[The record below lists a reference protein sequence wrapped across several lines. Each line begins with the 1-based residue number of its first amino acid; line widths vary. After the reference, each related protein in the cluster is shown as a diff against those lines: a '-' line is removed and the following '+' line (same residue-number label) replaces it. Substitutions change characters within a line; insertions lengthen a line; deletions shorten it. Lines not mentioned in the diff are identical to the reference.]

1 MPTPLPTDAE
11 VNLQVPT
18 AEETRLVIRGVLG
31 AVAPVDG
38 PTPLQRELFAALSHS
53 MTGHD
58 VDTTHLAPLG
68 PVELAEALA
77 LRNDQYRT
85 RISQLMLLGEM
96 VLSPIPTE
104 VSDRVDRYINELS
117 VSDHFVCTARA
128 NSTQSLGLALTDFAR
143 NGYSNNWSS
152 AAFPLHTST
161 AMQDAWERA
170 PSDSALAQQW
180 NDLGQLDPGSLGR
193 MVFTFYRN
201 RGFQFPGMPDSAP
214 PLLAQHDW
222 VHVLA
227 DYGAAVEN
235 EVEVFGLIARA
246 SPNPH
251 GFSLLALVIGLF
263 ETGAVEHGAGAF
275 FSADIGHL
283 SRSGMSVR
291 LADAFLRGARCG
303 KDLMTIDWFDYA
315 ARPID
320 DVREELGII
329 PKCSDAIAVGSAT
342 PWEDAGIT
350 PYQLRMGQAMADAQ
364 HRNYEPLSMN

>member
-1 MPTPLPTDAE
+1 MPTPLPGDAE
-11 VNLQVPT
+11 VNLQPPT

-31 AVAPVDG
+31 AVAPPDG
-38 PTPLQRELFAALSHS
+38 PTKLQRELFAALSHS

-58 VDTTHLAPLG
+58 VDTTHLEPLG
-68 PVELAEALA
+68 PVALAEALA
-77 LRNDQYRT
+77 HRNDQYRT

-96 VLSPIPTE
+96 VLSPIPAE
-104 VSDRVDRYINELS
+104 VSDRVIHYINELS

-128 NSTQSLGLALTDFAR
+128 NSTQSLGFALTDFAR
-143 NGYSNNWSS
+143 NGYTSNWSS
-152 AAFPLHTST
+152 DAFPLHTST
-161 AMQDAWERA
+161 ALQDAWEQA
-170 PSDSALAQQW
+170 PSDPALAQQW

-193 MVFTFYRN
+193 MVFAFYRN

-227 DYGAAVEN
+227 DYGAALEN

-246 SPNPH
+246 SPNPQ

-263 ETGAVEHGAGAF
+263 ETGAVEQGAGAF
-275 FSADIGHL
+275 FAADAGHL
-283 SRSGMSVR
+283 SRTGMSVR

-315 ARPID
+315 ACPID

-329 PKCSDAIAVGSAT
+329 PKCAEAIAAGSAT

-350 PYQLRMGQAMADAQ
+350 PYQLRMGQAMADIQ
-364 HRNYEPLSMN
+364 HRPYEPLSTR